1 MLHRTPLRRSQTR
14 SRMQRMMVDF
24 DRNGPAPRGRPSVP
38 ADLRQSWN
46 QWIAR
51 LETSTS
57 FRRPLRLIYPT
68 LRPALRCEDAS
79 RSLYP
84 PSAPSCF
91 LNLSPCTRFLPDIS
105 NILRKWQRMSRRS
118 NIHRGSWR
126 YYKIEA
132 TRLKVFNDG
141 RLVSQNRDRLQQ
153 SNASNKGSR
162 YHLFSCFYC
171 SYVASTSEYLLLV
184 SS

>member
-1 MLHRTPLRRSQTR
+1 MLHRTPLRHSQTC
-14 SRMQRMMVDF
+14 SRMQTRMVDF
-24 DRNGPAPRGRPSVP
+24 DRNCPAPRERPSVP

-51 LETSTS
+51 PETSTS
-57 FRRPLRLIYPT
+57 FRRRLRLIYPT
-68 LRPALRCEDAS
+68 LRPALRCEGAS

-91 LNLSPCTRFLPDIS
+91 LNLLLFTRFLPGIF
-105 NILRKWQRMSRRS
+105 NIIRKRQRLSRRS
-118 NIHRGSWR
+118 NIHRGSWG
-126 YYKIEA
+126 YYRIEA
-132 TRLKVFNDG
+132 IPLEAYNDG
-141 RLVSQNRDRLQQ
+141 RLVSQNRDRLRQP
-153 SNASNKGSR
+153 NAYNKGSR
-162 YHLFSCFYC
+162 WHLFSCFYC

>member
-1 MLHRTPLRRSQTR
+1 
-14 SRMQRMMVDF
+14 MVDF
-24 DRNGPAPRGRPSVP
+24 DRNGPAARERPSVP

-46 QWIAR
+46 QCIAR
-51 LETSTS
+51 PETSTS
-57 FRRPLRLIYPT
+57 FRRRLRLIYPT

-91 LNLSPCTRFLPDIS
+91 LNLSLFTQFLPDIS
-105 NILRKWQRMSRRS
+105 NIVRKWQRLSRRS

-126 YYKIEA
+126 YYKIKAIPLE
-132 TRLKVFNDG
+132 VYNDG
-141 RLVSQNRDRLQQ
+141 RLVSQNRDRLRQ

-162 YHLFSCFYC
+162 CHLFSCFYC
-171 SYVASTSEYLLLV
+171 SYVASTSEYLFLV